1 MLDPILEA
9 LVEEELGVEGAAQK
23 TGQPV
28 ELVRSLARKV
38 YLAEY
43 KRQQFAPTLKVSPRA
58 WVGRD
63 YPIAHGFRG

>member
-1 MLDPILEA
+1 VLDPILQA
-9 LVEEELGVEGAAQK
+9 LVEDELGPEDAAAK
-23 TGQPV
+23 TGHPV
-28 ELVRSLARKV
+28 DLVRSMARKL

-63 YPIAHGFRG
+63 YPIAMGYRE